1 MIPPTIAR
9 GLIRNIGKFMSEIT
23 AGALTA
29 IGGAVAKTIKA
40 FNGARKKIKNSTA
53 IIFSTLCQR

>member
-9 GLIRNIGKFMSEIT
+9 ELVRNIGKFMSEIT

-29 IGGAVAKTIKA
+29 IGGVVAKIIKA
-40 FNGARKKIKNSTA
+40 VKSLAEGMQK
-53 IIFSTLCQR
+53 